1 MSAIPHPLC
10 DDKVLGDLQQ
20 AMPEREIRVVDHD
33 TVEVVDPP
41 VRVVRVHHPAEAGFS
56 EFTSFKMYAEGHLD
70 HTTNEQAWPNQLF
83 KVVNKV
89 LRRRQRQALVLRAQT
104 ALSEADLPEGWFLV
118 REQSTLDY
126 VEIVSSEGRIPGV
139 GLATHAGA
147 KDVQKAIG
155 ILRES
160 VETLVRTSVA
170 AISYVVTNSKGGAD
184 LVSAALGPQES
195 QMLRLLSADRAH
207 KLLDDAGFDGDL
219 LTQVLAL
226 LEERRK

>member
-1 MSAIPHPLC
+1 MSTIPYPLC
-10 DDKVLGDLQQ
+10 DERLLGDLRQ

-41 VRVVRVHHPAEAGFS
+41 VKVVRVHHPAELGFMA
-56 EFTSFKMYAEGHLD
+56 FTSFKLYSEGCLD
-70 HTTNEQAWPNQLF
+70 HTTNEQAWPNRLF

-89 LRRRQRQALVLRAQT
+89 LRRRQRQTLVLRAQL
-104 ALSEADLPEGWFLV
+104 ALSEADLPKGWFLV
-118 REQSTLDY
+118 REQPTLDY
-126 VEIVSSEGRIPGV
+126 VEIVSNEGRIPGV

-147 KDVQKAIG
+147 EDVRKAIST
-155 ILRES
+155 LRES

-170 AISYVVTNSKGGAD
+170 AISYVVTNSRGGAD
-184 LVSAALGPQES
+184 LVSAAMGPQES

-219 LTQVLAL
+219 LTQVTAL